1 METPRVISVLSTSYQ
16 RIGLYGTKYRATV
29 LSLFDTALNANSTE
43 LLSMADGIVN
53 LFRYAERGSL
63 KQLLVR
69 EIANDTATVLGF
81 VT

>member
-1 METPRVISVLSTSYQ
+1 
-16 RIGLYGTKYRATV
+16 
-29 LSLFDTALNANSTE
+29 
-43 LLSMADGIVN
+43 MADGIVN